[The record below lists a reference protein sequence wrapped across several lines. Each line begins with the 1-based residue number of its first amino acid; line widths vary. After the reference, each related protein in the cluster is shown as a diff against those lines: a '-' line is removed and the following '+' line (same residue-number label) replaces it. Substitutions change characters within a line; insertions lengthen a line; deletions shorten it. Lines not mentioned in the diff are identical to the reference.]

1 MANSPKPKSFAAL
14 HHRGFRAYFGG
25 SMLAMMADSIEHVIS
40 YWILF
45 EIFKSPALAGFAVI
59 SHWVPHLFLSVYS
72 GALADRFDPRRII
85 QTAMGLYIL
94 VSISWALLFMFGA
107 LEAWH
112 AVVLLIVHGLAGVLW
127 TPASQLL
134 IHYIVEKDELQSGI
148 RLSASAR
155 WLGLLLGPAIGSAL
169 LLWLGPVVGL
179 FINAAI
185 YLPLGLWLIR
195 SPRSV
200 GQRRREAGPRRAFS
214 GFSDIFAAI
223 RDAAG
228 NPVILSMILLAG
240 CVSFFVGNAYHA
252 QMPEFAHAFRT
263 ANPSQVYSWLL
274 ISDGLGAL
282 TAGILLESR
291 GVLQARPRTAF
302 ILAMMWCLAIT
313 GFALSTRFEYALA
326 ALFIAGFLEL
336 AFSTMVQTIVQTRA
350 PEAQRGRIIG
360 VYIMAALGLRA
371 FSGLTVGFGGSLGG
385 IHTSLAASALVL
397 FLLIGG
403 LFAFAHLRLYPAK
416 N

>member
-1 MANSPKPKSFAAL
+1 MTEQPKPKSFAAL

-25 SMLAMMADSIEHVIS
+25 SMMAMMADSIEHVIS

-45 EIFKSPALAGFAVI
+45 EVFKSPALAGFAVI

-85 QTAMGLYIL
+85 QAAMGLYIL
-94 VSISWALLFMFGA
+94 VSLSWALLFFFGA

-112 AVVLLIVHGLAGVLW
+112 AVVLLIIHGLAGVLG

-134 IHYIVEKDELQSGI
+134 IHYIVEKDGLQSGI

-169 LLWLGPVVGL
+169 LLWLGPVIGL
-179 FINAAI
+179 VLNAAF

-195 SPRSV
+195 SPQSA
-200 GQRRREAGPRRAFS
+200 GQRTREAGPRRAFR
-214 GFSDIFAAI
+214 GISDIATAI
-223 RDAAG
+223 RDAAA

-240 CVSFFVGNAYHA
+240 AVSLFVGNAYHA
-252 QMPEFAHAFRT
+252 QMPEFAHAFQT
-263 ANPSQVYSWLL
+263 SNPSQVYSWLL
-274 ISDGLGAL
+274 ISDGIGAL

-291 GVLQARPRTAF
+291 GALQARPRTAF
-302 ILAMMWCLAIT
+302 ILALMWCLAIT
-313 GFALSTRFEYALA
+313 GFALSSRFEVAMA

-350 PEAQRGRIIG
+350 PEALRGRIIG

-371 FSGLTVGFGGSLGG
+371 FSGLTIGFGGSLVG
-385 IHTSLAASALVL
+385 IHGSLAGSALLLMVLIAVL
-397 FLLIGG
+397 FV
-403 LFAFAHLRLYPAK
+403 FAQLKLKPSRA
-416 N
+416 

>member
-1 MANSPKPKSFAAL
+1 MTEQPKPKSFAAL

-25 SMLAMMADSIEHVIS
+25 SMMAMMADSIEHVIS

-45 EIFKSPALAGFAVI
+45 EVFKSPALAGFAVI

-85 QTAMGLYIL
+85 QAAMGLYIL
-94 VSISWALLFMFGA
+94 VSLSWALLFFFGA

-112 AVVLLIVHGLAGVLW
+112 AVVLLIIHGL
-127 TPASQLL
+127 ASQLL
-134 IHYIVEKDELQSGI
+134 IHYIVEKDGLQSGI

-169 LLWLGPVVGL
+169 LLWLGPVIGL
-179 FINAAI
+179 VLNAAF

-195 SPRSV
+195 SPQSA
-200 GQRRREAGPRRAFS
+200 GQRTREAGPRRAFR
-214 GFSDIFAAI
+214 GISDIATAI
-223 RDAAG
+223 RDAAA

-240 CVSFFVGNAYHA
+240 AVSLFVGNAYHA
-252 QMPEFAHAFRT
+252 QMPEFAHAFQT
-263 ANPSQVYSWLL
+263 SNPSQVYSWLL
-274 ISDGLGAL
+274 ISDGIGAL

-291 GVLQARPRTAF
+291 GALQARPRTAF
-302 ILAMMWCLAIT
+302 ILALMWCLAIT
-313 GFALSTRFEYALA
+313 GFALSSRFEVAMA

-350 PEAQRGRIIG
+350 PEALRGRIIG

-371 FSGLTVGFGGSLGG
+371 FSGLTIGFGGSLVG
-385 IHTSLAASALVL
+385 IHGSLAGSALLLMVLIAVL
-397 FLLIGG
+397 FV
-403 LFAFAHLRLYPAK
+403 FAQLKLKPSRA
-416 N
+416 